1 MADNR
6 NRAVGHT
13 SAKSG
18 FAACEGQGDFLGGA
32 SGRRDFDDEGCGFR
46 RDGLAAGGAASHYL
60 GLLKS
65 QHGLGSWRKK
75 KGIANV
81 RLLNG
86 DVVAAEVHWYEAHGI
101 GKVKFKVK
109 EWL

>member
-1 MADNR
+1 MKLEI
-6 NRAVGHT
+6 VGEITHIET
-13 SAKSG
+13 IA
-18 FAACEGQGDFLGGA
+18 QGNGI
-32 SGRRDFDDEGCGFR
+32 RD
-46 RDGLAAGGAASHYL
+46 LS
-60 GLLKS
+60 LLKS

-81 RLLNG
+81 RLPNG